1 MPSALRYDR
10 LLCGTIL
17 TLTFFGLVMV
27 FSATTASSE
36 TTWTYIIKQ
45 GIAASIGLT
54 AMRYL
59 MFLDYRKLRQE
70 KVVFAVLGVSVVL
83 LVLAA
88 LLGTGAN
95 TRRFLRLWHFSL
107 QPSELAK
114 PALILFLAFYLEQRR
129 ERLGDWRTVAGLGFI
144 IAVLSLLIYV
154 GRDFGTMA
162 SLLVL
167 AGVMLFVAGL
177 PLRFIAPAAAALV
190 PLLFFFVWRV
200 PYRLQRLIAFRDP
213 GADPL
218 GSGFQ
223 ILQSEIAVGSGGW
236 FGQGWMAGKQKMH
249 FLPEAHTDFIF
260 ALIGEELGLI
270 GAVFVVLAFGVLL
283 WRGLRAA
290 IKAPNTFGC
299 YLALGVTAMIIFQAM
314 FNMGVVLALLPTKGM
329 PLPFISYGGSAMI
342 TMLASAGVL
351 LNVSR
356 YADRHSL

>member
-1 MPSALRYDR
+1 MPRALRYDR
-10 LLCGTIL
+10 LMCGTIL
-17 TLTFFGLVMV
+17 ALTFFGLVMV
-27 FSATTASSE
+27 FSATTAASE
-36 TTWTYIIKQ
+36 VTWTYVIKQ
-45 GIAASIGLT
+45 SIAVSIGLG

-59 MFLDYRKLRQE
+59 MFLDYRRLRQE
-70 KVVFAVLGVSVVL
+70 KIVFGVLGVAVVL
-83 LVLAA
+83 LILAA

-114 PALILFLAFYLEQRR
+114 PALILFLAFYLERR
-129 ERLGDWRTVAGLGFI
+129 CERLGDWRTVAGLGFV
-144 IAVLSLLIYV
+144 IALLSMLIYA

-162 SLLVL
+162 SLIVL
-167 AGVMLFVAGL
+167 AVVILFVAGL
-177 PLRFIAPAAAALV
+177 PLRLIALTGAVIAPLM
-190 PLLFFFVWRV
+190 FFFVWNV
-200 PYRLQRLIAFRDP
+200 PYRRRRWIAFLDP
-213 GADPL
+213 EADPL
-218 GSGFQ
+218 NSGFQ

-236 FGQGWMAGKQKMH
+236 FGQGWMAGKQKMQ

-260 ALIGEELGLI
+260 ALVGEELGLI
-270 GAVFVVLAFGVLL
+270 GAVIVVLAFSVLL

-290 IKAPNTFGC
+290 IRAPNTFGF
-299 YLALGVTAMIIFQAM
+299 YLALGVTAMIVFQAM

-356 YADRHSL
+356 YADRHRP

>member
-1 MPSALRYDR
+1 MPSPLGYDR
-10 LLCGTIL
+10 VMCGTVL
-17 TLTFFGLVMV
+17 ALMFFGLVMV
-27 FSATTASSE
+27 FSATTAASE
-36 TTWTYIIKQ
+36 TTWIYIIKQ
-45 GIAASIGLT
+45 SIAAAIGLV
-54 AMRYL
+54 AMRFL
-59 MFLDYRKLRQE
+59 MFYDYRRLRQQ
-70 KVVFAVLGVSVVL
+70 KIVFGVLGVSVVL

-95 TRRFLRLWHFSL
+95 TRRFLRLWQFSL

-129 ERLGDWRTVAGLGFI
+129 ERLNDWRTVAGAGFI
-144 IAVLSLLIYV
+144 IAALSLLIYA

-162 SLLVL
+162 SLIAL

-177 PLRFIAPAAAALV
+177 PTRFVLMGSAALAV
-190 PLLFFFVWRV
+190 LTFFFVWMV
-200 PYRLQRLIAFRDP
+200 PYRRERVLAFLYP
-213 GADPL
+213 ENDPL

-223 ILQSEIAVGSGGW
+223 ILQSQIAVGSGGW

-270 GAVFVVLAFGVLL
+270 GAAIVVLAFGVLL
-283 WRGLRAA
+283 WRGLRTA
-290 IKAPNTFGC
+290 IKAPDTFGC

-356 YADRHSL
+356 YAD

>member
-10 LLCGTIL
+10 LLCATIL
-17 TLTFFGLVMV
+17 ALTFFGLVMV
-27 FSATTASSE
+27 FSATTGRPQ
-36 TTWTYIIKQ
+36 TTWTYVIKQ
-45 GIAASIGLT
+45 SIAAAIGLG

-59 MFLDYRKLRQE
+59 MFFDYRRLRQE

-95 TRRFLRLWHFSL
+95 TRRFLRLGHFSL
-107 QPSELAK
+107 QPSEFAK
-114 PALILFLAFYLEQRR
+114 LALILFLAFYLEQRR

-144 IAVLSLLIYV
+144 ITVLAGLIYY

-162 SLLVL
+162 SLIAL
-167 AGVMLFVAGL
+167 AGSMLFVAGL
-177 PLRFIAPAAAALV
+177 PLRLIALAGAITA
-190 PLLFFFVWRV
+190 PLMFFFVWLE
-200 PYRLQRLIAFRDP
+200 PYRRQRLIAFLNP
-213 GADPL
+213 EADPQ
-218 GSGFQ
+218 GGGFQ
-223 ILQSEIAVGSGGW
+223 ILQAEIAFGSGGW
-236 FGQGWMAGKQKMH
+236 FGQGWMAGKQKMR

-270 GAVFVVLAFGVLL
+270 GTVLVVAAFGVLL

-290 IKAPNTFGC
+290 IGAPNPFGC
-299 YLALGVTAMIIFQAM
+299 YLALGVTAMILFQAM

-356 YADRHSL
+356 YADLHRR

>member
-1 MPSALRYDR
+1 MPSPLRYDR
-10 LLCGTIL
+10 LMCGTIL
-17 TLTFFGLVMV
+17 ALMFFGLVMV
-27 FSATTASSE
+27 FSATTAASE
-36 TTWTYIIKQ
+36 TTWIYIIKQ
-45 GIAASIGLT
+45 SISAALGLV

-59 MFLDYRKLRQE
+59 MFFDYRRLRQQ
-70 KVVFAVLGVSVVL
+70 KIVFGVLGVSVVL

-95 TRRFLRLWHFSL
+95 TRRFLRLWQFSL

-114 PALILFLAFYLEQRR
+114 PAMILFLAYYLELRR
-129 ERLGDWRTVAGLGFI
+129 ERLNDWRTVAGAAFI
-144 IAVLSLLIYV
+144 IATLSLLIYA
-154 GRDFGTMA
+154 GRDFGTMV
-162 SLLVL
+162 SLMAL

-177 PLRFIAPAAAALV
+177 PVRFVAMASAATAVLT
-190 PLLFFFVWRV
+190 FFFVWMV
-200 PYRLQRLIAFRDP
+200 PYRKARLLAFLNP
-213 GADPL
+213 ESDPL

-249 FLPEAHTDFIF
+249 FLPAAHTDFIF

-270 GAVFVVLAFGVLL
+270 GAVIVVFAFGVLL
-283 WRGLRAA
+283 WRGLRTA
-290 IKAPNTFGC
+290 IKAPDTFGC
-299 YLALGVTAMIIFQAM
+299 HLALGVTAMIIFQAM

-356 YADRHSL
+356 YAN

>member
-129 ERLGDWRTVAGLGFI
+129 ERLDDWRTVAGLGFI

-177 PLRFIAPAAAALV
+177 PLRFIAPAVAALA
-190 PLLFFFVWRV
+190 PLLFFFVLARAV
-200 PYRLQRLIAFRDP
+200 PAPTLDRISRSGSRPAGQRFSDSTVGDRGRLGRLVRSGLDGRQAENALSAGSAYRLHLCLDRRRAGFNRGRLCRSGVRRVAMARSAGRNQGAEYFRMLP
-213 GADPL
+213 GA
-218 GSGFQ
+218 
-223 ILQSEIAVGSGGW
+223 
-236 FGQGWMAGKQKMH
+236 
-249 FLPEAHTDFIF
+249 
-260 ALIGEELGLI
+260 
-270 GAVFVVLAFGVLL
+270 GA
-283 WRGLRAA
+283 
-290 IKAPNTFGC
+290 
-299 YLALGVTAMIIFQAM
+299 
-314 FNMGVVLALLPTKGM
+314 
-329 PLPFISYGGSAMI
+329 
-342 TMLASAGVL
+342 
-351 LNVSR
+351 
-356 YADRHSL
+356 